1 MILLSIQGMTC
12 PGCVDHVKE
21 ALDAIEGVNKVEIS
35 YENASAAITTEGGVN
50 VADLVGAIE
59 ALGYTAKESADTAK
73 ENTSPN
79 ACCDN
84 ENTSNTESN
93 RPQQVVIIGSG
104 SGAFACAIKAA
115 EGGAKV
121 TLIEGADDIG
131 GCCVNVGC
139 VPSKILIRAAQ
150 LAEQQRNN
158 PFAGLEN
165 HSPQLSRALLSEQQ
179 TARVEE
185 LRAAKYQNIL
195 ESNPALSLIKGW
207 AQFKNANTLIIRKN
221 DGAEQEAH
229 ADKILIATGSTPT
242 IPPIEGLTPTPLQ
255 KVPFWTS
262 TEALFAKELPQHLVV
277 IGSSVVALEIAQAY
291 RRLGSE
297 VTVLARHTLLYREDP
312 LLGEKLT
319 GCFEKEGI
327 RVLDNTQATK
337 VTHDGNQF
345 TLDTKAGEL
354 NCDRLLVSTGRHAN
368 TGQLNLDV
376 AGVMTNKNGEIVVNE
391 RMETNVPGIYAA
403 GDCSNMPQF
412 VYVAAAAGSRAGIN
426 MTGGDAKLDLS
437 TMPAVIFTDPQVA
450 TVGLTEGRASA
461 QDIETDSR
469 VLGMENVPRALAN
482 FETDGFIKLVAE
494 KASGRIIGAQI
505 LAHEGGELIQS
516 AALAI
521 RNRMTVTEL
530 ADQLFPYLTMV
541 EGLKLCAQ
549 TFNKDVKELSCCA
562 G

>member
-1 MILLSIQGMTC
+1 MILLSIEGMTC
-12 PGCVDHVKE
+12 PSCVAHVKE

-35 YENASAAITTEGGVN
+35 YENARATITTNGGVS
-50 VADLVGAIE
+50 VTVLIGAIE
-59 ALGYTAKESADTAK
+59 ALGYIAKESADTAK

-79 ACCDN
+79 DCCDN
-84 ENTSNTESN
+84 KNTSDTESN
-93 RPQQVVIIGSG
+93 QTQHVAIIGTG

-121 TLIEGADDIG
+121 TLIEGAEVIG

-150 LAEQQRNN
+150 LAQQQRIN

-165 HSPQLSRALLSEQQ
+165 HDPQLSRTLLAKQQ

-195 ESNPALSLIKGW
+195 ETNPALSLLKGW
-207 AQFKNANTLIIRKN
+207 AQFKNENTLLVRKN
-221 DGAEQEAH
+221 DGTEQEVI
-229 ADKILIATGSTPT
+229 ADRILIATGSTPT
-242 IPPIEGLTPTPLQ
+242 IPPIEGLAETPY
-255 KVPFWTS
+255 WTS
-262 TEALFAKELPQHLVV
+262 TEALFAEELPQNLVV

-319 GCFEKEGI
+319 GCFGKEGI
-327 RVLDNTQATK
+327 RVLNNTQATK
-337 VTHDGNQF
+337 VTHDGSQF
-345 TLDTKAGEL
+345 TLETNAGDL
-354 NCDRLLVSTGRHAN
+354 RCDRLLVSTGRYAN
-368 TGQLNLDV
+368 TSQLNLDA
-376 AGVMTNKNGEIVVNE
+376 AGVTTNKKGEIVVNE
-391 RMETNVPGIYAA
+391 HMETNVPGIYAA

-426 MTGGDAKLDLS
+426 MTGGDAKLYLT

-450 TVGLTEGRASA
+450 TVGLTEEQANA
-461 QDIETDSR
+461 QNIETDSR
-469 VLGMENVPRALAN
+469 VLEMENVPRALAN
-482 FETDGFIKLVAE
+482 FETDGFIKLVTE
-494 KASGRIIGAQI
+494 KATGRLIGAQI

>member
-1 MILLSIQGMTC
+1 MILLSIEGMTC
-12 PGCVDHVKE
+12 PSCVAHVKE

-35 YENASAAITTEGGVN
+35 YENASATITAKGGVS
-50 VADLVGAIE
+50 VTDLIGAIE
-59 ALGYTAKESADTAK
+59 ALGYTAKENPLA
-73 ENTSPN
+73 ENTAPN
-79 ACCDN
+79 DCCDN
-84 ENTSNTESN
+84 ETASNTESN
-93 RPQQVVIIGSG
+93 QTQHVAIIGTG

-121 TLIEGADDIG
+121 TLIEGADVIG

-150 LAEQQRNN
+150 LAQQQRIN

-165 HSPQLSRALLSEQQ
+165 HAPQLSRALLAQQQ

-195 ESNPALSLIKGW
+195 DANPALGLVKGY
-207 AQFKNANTLIIRKN
+207 ARFKDAHTLIVSKA
-221 DGAEQEAH
+221 DGSEQGIH

-242 IPPIEGLTPTPLQ
+242 IPAIDGLADSPY
-255 KVPFWTS
+255 WTS
-262 TEALFAKELPQHLVV
+262 EEALFATDLPRHLIV

-291 RRLGSE
+291 RRLGSD

-312 LLGEKLT
+312 LLGKKLT
-319 GCFEKEGI
+319 ECFEKEGI
-327 RVLDNTQATK
+327 RVLNHTQATQ
-337 VTHDGNQF
+337 VSHDGQQF
-345 TLDTKAGEL
+345 TLETNAGTL
-354 NCDRLLVSTGRHAN
+354 TCDRLLVSTGRHAN
-368 TGQLNLDV
+368 TEKLDLDV
-376 AGVMTNKNGEIVVNE
+376 VGVKTEQNGEIIVNE
-391 RMETNVPGIYAA
+391 RMETSIPGIYAA
-403 GDCSNMPQF
+403 GDCFNMPQF

-450 TVGLTEGRASA
+450 TVGLTEEQARA
-461 QDIETDSR
+461 QDMATDSR
-469 VLGMENVPRALAN
+469 VLEMENVPRALAN
-482 FETDGFIKLVAE
+482 FETDGFIKLVVE
-494 KASGRIIGAQI
+494 RVSGRLIGAQI

-549 TFNKDVKELSCCA
+549 TFRQDVKQLSCCA

>member
-12 PGCVDHVKE
+12 PSCVAHVKE
-21 ALDAIEGVNKVEIS
+21 ALEAIEGVSKAEVS
-35 YENASAAITTEGGVN
+35 YENASAAITTAGSIKVS
-50 VADLVGAIE
+50 DLIGAIE
-59 ALGYTAKESADTAK
+59 TLGYTAQETDEHPACSSSDKETAANGNNDCNSK
-73 ENTSPN
+73 PRHV
-79 ACCDN
+79 A
-84 ENTSNTESN
+84 
-93 RPQQVVIIGSG
+93 IIGSG

-115 EGGAKV
+115 EGGAQV
-121 TLIEGADDIG
+121 TIIEGADVIG

-150 LAEQQRNN
+150 LAQQQRSN

-165 HSPQLSRALLSEQQ
+165 HSPELSRALLAKQQ

-185 LRAAKYQNIL
+185 LRVAKYQNIL
-195 ESNPALSLIKGW
+195 ETNPALSLVQGY
-207 AQFKNANTLIIRKN
+207 ARFKDANPLIIHKA
-221 DGAEQEAH
+221 DGSEEELQ

-242 IPPIEGLTPTPLQ
+242 IPPVEGLAATPY
-255 KVPFWTS
+255 WTS
-262 TEALFAKELPQHLVV
+262 DEALFAEELPEHLIV

-319 GCFEKEGI
+319 ECFEKEGI
-327 RVLDNTQATK
+327 SVLTNTQASQ
-337 VTHDGNQF
+337 VAHDGKQF
-345 TLDTKAGEL
+345 TLQTNAGRL
-354 NCDRLLVSTGRHAN
+354 VCDKLLISTGRHAN
-368 TGQLNLDV
+368 TQGLNLDAV
-376 AGVMTNKNGEIVVNE
+376 DVKTEKNGEIIVNE
-391 RMETNVPGIYAA
+391 RMETSVKGIYAA

-412 VYVAAAAGSRAGIN
+412 VYVAAAAGSRAGIY
-426 MTGGDAKLDLS
+426 MTGGNARLDLS

-450 TVGLTEGRASA
+450 TVGLTEA
-461 QDIETDSR
+461 QAEAQNIDTDCR
-469 VLGMENVPRALAN
+469 VLEMENVPRALAN

-494 KASGRIIGAQI
+494 KASGRLLGAQI

-521 RNRMTVTEL
+521 RNRMTVTDL